1 MNSSQQIKIIPFDLP
16 KAKTKEN
23 PKGLEVITV
32 DGHKC
37 RILDT
42 ERKDSKY
49 NVVVAIDFI
58 EKELIVAYSKN
69 GKIKSENISEEHP
82 KDLRLIQPITKR
94 LMTNQEL
101 SWWLR
106 EHSEEHR
113 ECTYFNTSGGIWFT
127 HAYNETDAHKEVK
140 SNIRIRSNGGPWK
153 IPFKE
158 Y

>member
-1 MNSSQQIKIIPFDLP
+1 MDSQQQTKVIPFDLS

-23 PKGLEVITV
+23 PKGLEVVTL

-42 ERKDSKY
+42 ERKDPRY
-49 NVVVAIDFI
+49 NIVVAIEFTKDKETIIAYKKSGRI
-58 EKELIVAYSKN
+58 ENEDSSN
-69 GKIKSENISEEHP
+69 EHP
-82 KDLRLIQPITKR
+82 KDLRLIQPVTKR

-113 ECTYFNTSGGIWFT
+113 ECTYFNTHGGIWFT
-127 HAYNETDAHKEVK
+127 HAYDETNAHQEVK
-140 SNIRIRSNGGPWK
+140 SNIRIRSNGGPWRLPE
-153 IPFKE
+153 I
-158 Y
+158 